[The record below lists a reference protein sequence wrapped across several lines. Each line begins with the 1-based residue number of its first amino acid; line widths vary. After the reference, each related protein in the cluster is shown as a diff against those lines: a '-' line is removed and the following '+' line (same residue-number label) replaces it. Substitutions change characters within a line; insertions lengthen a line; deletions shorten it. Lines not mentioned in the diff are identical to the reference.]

1 MSVTTYKPGDDE
13 YQSYP
18 IPFADVIADL
28 DIGADISVYASG
40 YPVSLFVPVYAGE
53 SPDDADSFEMAART
67 PTLDEVRE
75 WLEFWEARR

>member
-28 DIGADISVYASG
+28 DIGADISVSASG
-40 YPVSLFVPVYAGE
+40 
-53 SPDDADSFEMAART
+53 
-67 PTLDEVRE
+67 
-75 WLEFWEARR
+75 